1 MTTLQQ
7 LLIRTGHAK
16 PPATPPANGQ
26 SAPPAPSASAA
37 PPALQDAAA
46 APPPAAPPAAAPPAA
61 AKAPPP
67 AAPPPQMPAPQ
78 QAAPAV
84 APREPAVAP
93 AASAAPAATPPQP
106 PPAAPAARVTPPPAP
121 VEAKTPPAPAPKA
134 PPRAPAA
141 RPPAAVAARAVVAAE
156 PEPAIAV
163 GGGAAAMTLDGG
175 PMALGLKLPLE
186 PDWRAV
192 ARLGMFIAL
201 AFFAGFGAWAA
212 LAPLSSATIA
222 PGQVKAEGDRRTVQ
236 HLEGGI
242 VREFLVRDGDRVTAG
257 QPLVRLD
264 DTQAGASADLLT
276 SQLDMLRASDARLTA
291 EAAGSA
297 RLVFPPD
304 LMARRQEPRVAEVLA
319 SQEAVF
325 ANRSAALA
333 NQIGVLSQRIEQSQ
347 AEIRS
352 YQAQANSADRQLALT
367 RDELNGVEQLLQRGY
382 ERRPRLLALQRQAA
396 ELQGNRD
403 QQRELIV
410 RAERAI
416 AEAQAQIAALRSDR
430 QREIATDQNETQ
442 SRIAETQERLRAA
455 SDVRRRLDVVAPID
469 GVVANMRFFTVG
481 AVVRPG
487 EPILE
492 IVPMNEALVVEAQ
505 VSPTDIENVSAG
517 LRAEVRFLGLRRR
530 VVPVLL
536 GDVTYVAAD
545 VSVNERSGNA
555 FYKATVRIP
564 PDQMRLLDGTI
575 LQPGMPTEV
584 YIIAGERTM
593 LGYIFQP
600 VRDSFRR
607 AFRER

>member
-7 LLIRTGHAK
+7 RLIRTGHAK
-16 PPATPPANGQ
+16 PPAAPPAEAKAAPA
-26 SAPPAPSASAA
+26 APPAPAPAKTSAPASAQ
-37 PPALQDAAA
+37 PPVPQG
-46 APPPAAPPAAAPPAA
+46 APPAAAPREAA
-61 AKAPPP
+61 VARPDKPAPPP
-67 AAPPPQMPAPQ
+67 ATPVAKVAAADAPPSTPAQ
-78 QAAPAV
+78 TVRPA
-84 APREPAVAP
+84 
-93 AASAAPAATPPQP
+93 
-106 PPAAPAARVTPPPAP
+106 
-121 VEAKTPPAPAPKA
+121 EAKAAPAPAPKA
-134 PPRAPAA
+134 PPRAPSV
-141 RPPAAVAARAVVAAE
+141 RPPAAAARAAHAS

-175 PMALGLKLPLE
+175 PMALGLKLPTE

-192 ARLGMFIAL
+192 ARFGLIIAV
-201 AFFAGFGAWAA
+201 AFFVGFGAWAA
-212 LAPLSSATIA
+212 LAPLSSAAIA

-242 VREFLVRDGDRVTAG
+242 VREFLVRDGDRVAAG
-257 QPLVRLD
+257 QPMVRLD

-291 EAAGSA
+291 EAAGAA
-297 RLVFPPD
+297 RVVFPPD
-304 LMARRQEPRVAEVLA
+304 LVARRHEPRVAEVLA

-333 NQIGVLSQRIEQSQ
+333 NQVGVLSQRIEQSQ

-430 QREIATDQNETQ
+430 QREISTDQNDTQ

-564 PDQMRLLDGTI
+564 PDQIQLLDGTA